1 MQLPP
6 LKCIPRW
13 FTWGLWAFVC
23 LEDADGSRLCCGLP
37 YPSVPSPGI
46 PTERG
51 SGHGA
56 EAPAWQAGSAHSS
69 APTAAA
75 WAPKPSIA
83 TNRSGSKRGHGG
95 KASAQALPPRAAS
108 AKDLTGIRLELHQV
122 SALSPQLQAGMSFT
136 PPDSLFQVGTFNI
149 QRGIAT
155 RDQGQQQPWSPFL
168 GPLPILPSP
177 FPSRPLFTLEPFPGV
192 VVCPQ
197 ETFHTALCGCSWERP
212 PWFPNCFLSTPALS
226 RCEFPPSV
234 LWAAWGCS
242 PFPRSVLNELCR
254 VQVLKKQVP
263 GKLGAVSS
271 EGSMEAWHTPP
282 GNWGAARG
290 WGPHPHPSYCYKG
303 THGQTSGNG
312 PWGYRANTARLEL
325 CAPFC
330 CHGTDGYCTACAFYL
345 ISALYKQTFFPPC

>member
-1 MQLPP
+1 MQRLKLLKRCPAVQEVPTVPKALQQTRQDDGTILAWMQLPP

-83 TNRSGSKRGHGG
+83 TNRSSSKRGHGG

-136 PPDSLFQVGTFNI
+136 PPDSLFQVGTFNTR
-149 QRGIAT
+149 RGFAT
-155 RDQGQQQPWSPFL
+155 RDWGQQQPWSPFL

-197 ETFHTALCGCSWERP
+197 ETFHMALCGRSWERP

-226 RCEFPPSV
+226 RCEFPPSICP
-234 LWAAWGCS
+234 LNCLGLLSLPSFS
-242 PFPRSVLNELCR
+242 P
-254 VQVLKKQVP
+254 KW
-263 GKLGAVSS
+263 AVS
-271 EGSMEAWHTPP
+271 GS
-282 GNWGAARG
+282 
-290 WGPHPHPSYCYKG
+290 
-303 THGQTSGNG
+303 
-312 PWGYRANTARLEL
+312 
-325 CAPFC
+325 
-330 CHGTDGYCTACAFYL
+330 
-345 ISALYKQTFFPPC
+345 SA